1 MRSPASQP
9 RALFALAFTAMFLV
23 ACAARGPRHA
33 VDTELAFAP
42 LRTTVDSDLAARY
55 LTGAGSDPEIA
66 ALQRKYDACD
76 LRCEVLRALAEESS
90 TDFAAAYFARRI
102 LAVPRHRDAQMRYAD
117 TLEALIASR
126 PTRIDRL
133 ARDEYIFAFVPG
145 LFYNSRPENGAAMA
159 KTRAVLRA
167 RGFSTYLI
175 PTGETSTVEG
185 GARVLAAYLIEAR
198 KSGRKIIL
206 TSASKGGA
214 DVAHALGK
222 LLSSEETSHVRGWV
236 SIGGV
241 LRGTPL
247 ADIGLTFPSSLLL
260 GLTGWAHGTS
270 LGVAKNLSTAAGAR
284 RFASYS
290 FPSHLQVLHFVGVP
304 LSGTVSESV
313 RSNYNSMKPYGP
325 NDGVTLLPDELL
337 PQGHVILAIG
347 ADHRFQDSR
356 IDLKT
361 LALASMIIELIEEAE
376 RD

>member
-1 MRSPASQP
+1 MTVRPK
-9 RALFALAFTAMFLV
+9 RAGALALASMLLV

-55 LTGAGSDPEIA
+55 LTNVRGDPEIA
-66 ALQRKYDACD
+66 VLQKKYDACD
-76 LRCEVLRALAEESS
+76 LRCDVLRALAEESS

-102 LAVPRHRDAQMRYAD
+102 LAVPRHRGAQKRYAD
-117 TLEALIASR
+117 TLKRLTASK

-133 ARDEYIFAFVPG
+133 ARDEYTFAFVPG

-159 KTRAVLRA
+159 RTRAVLRA
-167 RGFSTYLI
+167 RGFSTYLV
-175 PTGETSTVEG
+175 PTGETSTVEE
-185 GARVLAAYLIEAR
+185 GAQILADYLIEAR
-198 KSGRKIIL
+198 KTGRRIIL

-222 LLSSEETSHVRGWV
+222 LLSSEDISHVRGWV

-260 GLTGWAHGTS
+260 GLTGWVHGTS
-270 LGVAKNLSTAAGAR
+270 LGVAKNLSTAEGVR
-284 RFASYS
+284 RFATYS
-290 FPSHLQVLHFVGVP
+290 FPTHIQVLHYVGVP
-304 LSGTVSESV
+304 LSGTVSDSV

-337 PQGHVILAIG
+337 PQGHVVLAIG

-356 IDLKT
+356 MDLQT
-361 LALASMIIELIEEAE
+361 LALASVILELIDDAE
-376 RD
+376 QN